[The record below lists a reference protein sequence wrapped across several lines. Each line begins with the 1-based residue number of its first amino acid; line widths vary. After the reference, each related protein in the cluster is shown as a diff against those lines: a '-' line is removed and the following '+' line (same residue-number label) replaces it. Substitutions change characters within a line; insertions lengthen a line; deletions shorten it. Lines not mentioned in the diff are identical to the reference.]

1 MLIREI
7 TIPVGAVEPFSVLHT
22 SDNHICLADE
32 RDNERKR
39 KLAAERGM
47 AISKGHPEQLT
58 QKTEEIFA
66 YAKEHQ
72 LPVFHT
78 GDLIDFVSEANLDY
92 ARNLLKD
99 ADVFVAAGNHEF
111 SQYVGETW
119 EDEAYKAQ
127 SFEHVKAAFPG
138 DFWFQI
144 RMINGVKFIAL
155 ENGYYYV
162 TEEQLRLFKEATAED
177 VPTVL
182 LVHNPL
188 YSADTFHK
196 YKDGRPASEPAYLF
210 GCPEDLMW
218 DWEESR
224 RLQQRPNEVTKEFMR
239 YCEQL
244 SCLKAVLAGHMHV
257 FLDCKL
263 DSGIPQYVA
272 SGGYKSDVN
281 VYTFV

>member
-1 MLIREI
+1 MTIREI
-7 TIPVGAVEPFSVLHT
+7 TIPVGAKAPFSVLHT

-39 KLAAERGM
+39 KLAEDRSKVF
-47 AISKGHPEQLT
+47 SKGSPGSWLER
-58 QKTEEIFA
+58 TEEIFA

-72 LPVFHT
+72 LPIFHT

-111 SQYVGETW
+111 SQYVGEAW

-127 SFEHVKAAFPG
+127 SFERVKAAFPG
-138 DFWFQI
+138 DFWFQT

-162 TEEQLRLFKEATAED
+162 TKEQLRLFKEATAED

-188 YSADTFHK
+188 YSADTFRK
-196 YKDGRPASEPAYLF
+196 YKEGRPVSEPAYLF

-218 DWEESR
+218 EWEEHR
-224 RLQQRPNEVTKEFMR
+224 RLQQRPNEVTKEFMS
-239 YCEQL
+239 YCESL
-244 SCLKAVLAGHMHV
+244 PCLKAVLAGHMHEYIASV
-257 FLDCKL
+257 L

-272 SGGYKSDVN
+272 GAGYKSDVN
-281 VYTFV
+281 LYTFV